1 MGQVVLPPPRRLSVR
16 RDEDPTMIDVRAFV
30 VLGLTLCVNLP
41 AQEPE
46 PAPTP
51 QAPPAV
57 AEKTKG
63 VEHWIRD
70 LGSDSFQTRL
80 KAEGALRKLG
90 TEALPALKKAAGD
103 ESDSEVQWRARRL
116 VRQIE
121 KGANQGLVERPKK
134 DGTEPEVSGQD
145 QGQASPRTRFWSVPQ
160 GFPDVRQQFESLFEH
175 FERDFGLDVPRARF
189 FEDDFFKDLQ
199 EQMKAGH
206 GNSQGTVLQIGPD
219 GKIHVEISE
228 RNEKGET
235 ERKVYDAPDMQS
247 FQQQYPDVLKKNG
260 LYLGLN
266 EWPQTLRGFGGQRGQ
281 AWKLEPGW
289 QPYGQLSPDTQDD
302 MFAPVA
308 PAPAPVG
315 KRLGIVVQKIPAE
328 LREHLDLAADTGL
341 MVESVQE
348 GSLAQSLGL
357 QRGDIVMQIESTP
370 IGSSMD
376 VQKALGGIEAGKQV
390 EVKFLRKGKEMTA
403 KATKTEAVEEPKKVE
418 PKKAKNATIR

>member
-1 MGQVVLPPPRRLSVR
+1 
-16 RDEDPTMIDVRAFV
+16 MIDVRAFV
-30 VLGLTLCVNLP
+30 VLALALSVNLP
-41 AQEPE
+41 AQESE

-51 QAPPAV
+51 QAPPAI
-57 AEKTKG
+57 AETKTKG

-90 TEALPALKKAAGD
+90 KEALPALKKAADD
-103 ESDSEVQWRARRL
+103 ESDSEVQWRVRRL

-121 KGANQGLVERPKK
+121 KGANQGLLERPKK
-134 DGTEPEVSGQD
+134 DATEPEVTEQD
-145 QGQASPRTRFWSVPQ
+145 QGQVTPRTRFWRQGLPDSVR
-160 GFPDVRQQFESLFEH
+160 DQFESLFEH

-199 EQMKAGH
+199 EQMKTGR
-206 GNSQGTVLQIGPD
+206 GTSQGTVLQIGPD
-219 GKIHVEISE
+219 GKVHVEITE
-228 RNEKGET
+228 RNEKGEE

-247 FQQQYPDVLKKNG
+247 FQLQYPDVLKKNG
-260 LYLGLN
+260 LYLGFN
-266 EWPQTLRGFGGQRGQ
+266 EWPRTLRGFNGQGWQ
-281 AWKLEPGW
+281 GFQLEPG
-289 QPYGQLSPDTQDD
+289 QGLRPFGQLWQGGQDD
-302 MFAPVA
+302 LFTPAT

-315 KRLGIVVQKIPAE
+315 KRLGIVVHQIPAE

-348 GSLAQSLGL
+348 GSLAESLGL
-357 QRGDIVMQIESTP
+357 QRGDIVVQIESTP

-376 VQKALGGIEAGKQV
+376 VQKVLGGIEAGKQV

-403 KATKTEAVEEPKKVE
+403 KATKTEAVEEPKKLE
-418 PKKAKNATIR
+418 AKKGKNATIR

>member
-1 MGQVVLPPPRRLSVR
+1 
-16 RDEDPTMIDVRAFV
+16 MIDVRAFV
-30 VLGLTLCVNLP
+30 VLALALSVNLP
-41 AQEPE
+41 AQESE

-57 AEKTKG
+57 AETKTKG

-90 TEALPALKKAAGD
+90 KEALPALKKAADD
-103 ESDSEVQWRARRL
+103 ESDSEVQWRVRRL

-121 KGANQGLVERPKK
+121 KGANQGLLERPKK
-134 DGTEPEVSGQD
+134 DATEPEVTEQD
-145 QGQASPRTRFWSVPQ
+145 QGQVTPRTRFWRQGLPDSVR
-160 GFPDVRQQFESLFEH
+160 DQFESLFEH

-199 EQMKAGH
+199 EQMKAGR
-206 GNSQGTVLQIGPD
+206 GTSQGTVLQIGPD
-219 GKIHVEISE
+219 GKVHVEISE
-228 RNEKGET
+228 RNEKGEE

-247 FQQQYPDVLKKNG
+247 FQQQYPDVLKKDG
-260 LYLGLN
+260 FYLGFN
-266 EWPQTLRGFGGQRGQ
+266 GWPRTLRGFNG
-281 AWKLEPGW
+281 PGW
-289 QPYGQLSPDTQDD
+289 QGFQFEPGQGLRPFGQLWQGGQDD
-302 MFAPVA
+302 LFTPAT

-315 KRLGIVVQKIPAE
+315 KRLGIVVHQIPAE

-348 GSLAQSLGL
+348 GSLAESLGL
-357 QRGDIVMQIESTP
+357 QRGDIVVQIESTA

-403 KATKTEAVEEPKKVE
+403 KATKTEAVEEPKKLE
-418 PKKAKNATIR
+418 AKKGKNATIR